1 MRKPNTFPLILFT
14 LLFAAFTIGFL
25 VGRMTH
31 RTAITVNVPAA
42 MLTEPTHSQEEVTA
56 AAVDVQRITFP
67 IDINRADK
75 DMFLE
80 LPGIGEV
87 LAERIV
93 AYRNRHGSF
102 TNVEELLQVEGM
114 GIKKLDNIWDLITI
128 GG

>member
-14 LLFAAFTIGFL
+14 LMFAAFTIGFL

-31 RTAITVNVPAA
+31 RTAITVNVPAS
-42 MLTEPTHSQEEVTA
+42 MLTEPTRSQEDVTA

-75 DMFLE
+75 DMLLE

-114 GIKKLDNIWDLITI
+114 GIKKLDDIWDLITI